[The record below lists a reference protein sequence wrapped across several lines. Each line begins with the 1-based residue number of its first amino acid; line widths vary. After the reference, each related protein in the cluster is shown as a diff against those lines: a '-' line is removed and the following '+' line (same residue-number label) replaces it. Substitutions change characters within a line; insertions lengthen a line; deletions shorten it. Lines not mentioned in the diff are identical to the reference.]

1 MQIDFYGG
9 IDMKELF
16 SFGPIHIYFF
26 GLMIAV
32 GIIAGG
38 TFAIKQGKKRGIS
51 EDSML
56 NLIMIVVISGV
67 IGARLFYIL
76 FYNPSFY
83 FSNPSE
89 IIKIDE
95 GGLSIHGGIFTAIIA
110 GYIYSI
116 KSKLSFLKLAD
127 IAVMALP
134 LAQGIGRVGC
144 DVFGKA
150 MINIMP
156 WGILNGGQIVHPAQV
171 YEFILDYTLF
181 VFLWKRSFKKKF
193 EGELFVIYLIAFS
206 IIRGIVEF
214 FRINPVI
221 WGPFSISHLLS
232 LGLITVGLVAYR
244 LISNKNSEKIDTFI
258 DDEIKGSTLVFYL
271 FNLILVSLTIFY
283 FVQG

>member
-1 MQIDFYGG
+1 
-9 IDMKELF
+9 MKELF

-26 GLMIAV
+26 GLMIAI

-38 TFAIKQGKKRGIS
+38 AFAIKQGKKRGID
-51 EDSML
+51 EDSIL
-56 NLIMIVVISGV
+56 NLIIVVVISGIV
-67 IGARLFYIL
+67 GARLFYIV

-95 GGLSIHGGIFTAIIA
+95 GGLSIHGGIFAAIIA
-110 GYIYSI
+110 GYIYSV
-116 KSKLSFLKLAD
+116 KSKLSFFKLAD
-127 IAVMALP
+127 IAAMALP

-144 DVFGKA
+144 DVFGKP

-156 WGILNGGQIVHPAQV
+156 WGILNNGQVVHPAQV
-171 YEFILDYTLF
+171 YEFILDYILF
-181 VFLWKRSFKKKF
+181 VFLWRRSFRKKF
-193 EGELFVIYLIAFS
+193 EGELFVIYLVAFPV
-206 IIRGIVEF
+206 IRGIVEF

-232 LGLITVGLVAYR
+232 LVLIIIGLIAYK
-244 LISNKNSEKIDTFI
+244 LILNKSKEKMDTI
-258 DDEIKGSTLVFYL
+258 IKDEVKTSTLIFYL
-271 FNLILVSLTIFY
+271 FALILVSLSIFY